1 MHAWNA
7 KEDSLGGHSVNLP
20 APVAM
25 QGWVSVKFTRKSFE
39 SHISKNISIFIK
51 ELPDFFTNSLVLPQS
66 INRSN
71 SHIDFAV
78 ILSIHFPMDVDV
90 EQRQV
95 LVHEG
100 PVVESLVEGA
110 IREMFGKQIVGV
122 DIGIV
127 DEIGHP
133 PEHE

>member
-1 MHAWNA
+1 M
-7 KEDSLGGHSVNLP
+7 E
-20 APVAM
+20 
-25 QGWVSVKFTRKSFE
+25 GWVSVKFTWKSFE

-66 INRSN
+66 IDRSN
-71 SHIDFAV
+71 SHINFTV
-78 ILSIHFPMDVDV
+78 ILSIHFPMDVNV

-100 PVVESLVEGA
+100 PVVEGLMEGA
-110 IREMFGKQIVGV
+110 FREMFGKKIVGV
-122 DIGIV
+122 DIGVI

>member
-1 MHAWNA
+1 M
-7 KEDSLGGHSVNLP
+7 GGHRVNFP

-25 QGWVSVKFTRKSFE
+25 KGWISIKFARKSFE
-39 SHISKNISIFIK
+39 SHISENISIFIK

-66 INRSN
+66 INGSY
-71 SHIDFAV
+71 SHIDFTV

-100 PVVESLVEGA
+100 PVVEGLMEGA
-110 IREMFGKQIVGV
+110 FREMFGKKIVGV
-122 DIGIV
+122 DIGVV